1 MLPILW
7 NVLCVVITRP
17 INRSKQALEINGI
30 TVQFADRLLPLPL
43 ILFTIAPQIEPEKI
57 RTVLQAH
64 AARL

>member
-17 INRSKQALEINGI
+17 INRSKQALDINGI
-30 TVQFADRLLPLPL
+30 TVEFAERLPVPL
-43 ILFTIAPQIEPEKI
+43 ILFTIAPQIEPGKI
-57 RTVLQAH
+57 STLLKAH